1 MRLLN
6 KIFTKIITAFV
17 ACVIVMP
24 SAGAA
29 VSNLPFTEIGD
40 YGNWMTADNIL
51 QFNNAVSED
60 IKNFQP
66 QANQSVSDYV
76 PIEAKAGLAL
86 MNGLSMVSDVLDSS
100 LVRFAIIF
108 MILAYVFWIMFEAY
122 AMIKNGTSAMEFGE
136 KAVKKAAVILIWS
149 IILAFGPAQVFM
161 WVMGPIVA
169 IASYLSDL
177 ILNAVASVVGTQLPD
192 TCAAIHD
199 YTINNLSDSM
209 IMDPESAAQLLCI
222 PTRLSGFFATAIS
235 TGWQWMLA
243 GIGHSAFTVLVGAIF
258 VVLFLYNGFKFALMA
273 FGVGV
278 MMLPFTAIAETLK
291 DKTSYKGIAGDIFNG
306 FLGLFSAESLSK
318 QIERFVN
325 AAIYFV
331 SLSIVIAVCVA
342 LLSGTVSVDMAAS
355 VPTLD
360 NTGFIPTVLTGAL
373 VTYLASRAGEIA
385 KDLGGSVNDS
395 FGTQTG
401 KDISKLWKGTVDK
414 YNKAKKFIKEV
425 RKK

>member
-51 QFNNAVSED
+51 QFDNAVSED

-149 IILAFGPAQVFM
+149 IIL
-161 WVMGPIVA
+161 I
-169 IASYLSDL
+169 ITETST
-177 ILNAVASVVGTQLPD
+177 N
-192 TCAAIHD
+192 
-199 YTINNLSDSM
+199 
-209 IMDPESAAQLLCI
+209 
-222 PTRLSGFFATAIS
+222 IS
-235 TGWQWMLA
+235 TP
-243 GIGHSAFTVLVGAIF
+243 GIGTKVAPALISAWRSTCRLARNTAARILSSLVGISGRFF
-258 VVLFLYNGFKFALMA
+258 V
-273 FGVGV
+273 
-278 MMLPFTAIAETLK
+278 I
-291 DKTSYKGIAGDIFNG
+291 
-306 FLGLFSAESLSK
+306 
-318 QIERFVN
+318 
-325 AAIYFV
+325 
-331 SLSIVIAVCVA
+331 
-342 LLSGTVSVDMAAS
+342 
-355 VPTLD
+355 
-360 NTGFIPTVLTGAL
+360 
-373 VTYLASRAGEIA
+373 
-385 KDLGGSVNDS
+385 
-395 FGTQTG
+395 
-401 KDISKLWKGTVDK
+401 
-414 YNKAKKFIKEV
+414 
-425 RKK
+425 RKN